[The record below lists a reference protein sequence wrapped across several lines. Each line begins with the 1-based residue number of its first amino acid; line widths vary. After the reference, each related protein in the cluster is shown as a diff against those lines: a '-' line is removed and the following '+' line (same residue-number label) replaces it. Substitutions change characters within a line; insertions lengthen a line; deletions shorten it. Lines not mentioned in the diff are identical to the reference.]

1 MQIINLD
8 MSGKERAPLLHAKQ
22 GDVGRRFLVTLTDN
36 GGAYDVPDG
45 AKVSVWYSGASG
57 TGNYTDIGE
66 ESAVTVSGNE
76 ILVELIAQMLLNPGA
91 GFLCLVLHTSQGEE
105 LGCWNI
111 PYYVEA
117 RPGMNSAEAQAYF
130 TAFSKAV
137 GDIRDGKDGY
147 TPQKGIDYFDGA
159 QGPKGEPGEAGKSAY
174 QIWLDAGNTGSETA
188 ILASLKGIKG
198 DTGAQGEKGENG
210 ADGHTPVKGV
220 DYYTEADKTEMVS
233 AVMAALPVGEGVAY

>member
-130 TAFSKAV
+130 TAFSKA
-137 GDIRDGKDGY
+137 GDNQLERVALSMDVRGCRSREQMATRPRRELTILMVPRGRRGSRGKPENLPTKFGWM
-147 TPQKGIDYFDGA
+147 Q
-159 QGPKGEPGEAGKSAY
+159 
-174 QIWLDAGNTGSETA
+174 A
-188 ILASLKGIKG
+188 IPDRRRRSL
-198 DTGAQGEKGENG
+198 
-210 ADGHTPVKGV
+210 HR
-220 DYYTEADKTEMVS
+220 
-233 AVMAALPVGEGVAY
+233 